1 MRWLALGMAALAL
14 AGCARTPRPTPIP
27 TGNGIASESIS
38 YETGP
43 CFGSCPVFRVVV
55 ASDGTGT
62 FTGIRNTAV
71 SGERKFKLTA
81 GQYAAFRDRLLP
93 YMPQGS
99 RQDIRPGTP
108 LCRQVATDLPSVE
121 VNRTQAMRGAVQSHL
136 YLYFGCDMDKN
147 RAMADALGNAPDVL
161 PIGELIGER
170 P

>member
-14 AGCARTPRPTPIP
+14 AGCAHTPRPGP
-27 TGNGIASESIS
+27 ASGGTLAVETIS

-43 CFGSCPVFRVVV
+43 CFGACAVFRVVV
-55 ASDGTGT
+55 ASNGSGT

-71 SGERKFKLTA
+71 TGERKFTLTPA
-81 GQYAAFRDRLLP
+81 QYAAFRDRILP

-99 RQDIRPGTP
+99 YRDIRPGTP
-108 LCRQVATDLPSVE
+108 LCRRAATDLPSVE
-121 VNRTQAMRGAVQSHL
+121 IERRQEMRRAVGSHL
-136 YLYFGCDMDKN
+136 YFYFGCDMDEN
-147 RAMADALGNAPDVL
+147 RAMADALGSAPDAL